1 MSKEKI
7 FDKFYIYYDKWFDE
21 HHKIYE
27 TELKAIKKILPTFK
41 DGLEI
46 GVGTGRFAA
55 PLGIKYG
62 VEPSENMAKI
72 AQKRGIKTVT
82 GFAENL
88 PFEDKRFDLVLIVTT
103 ICFVEDPL
111 KMLKESY
118 RVLKDNG
125 RVIIAFVDKD
135 SELGKFYEKNRDKS
149 RFYKEAIF
157 FSKKEVLDLLKK
169 CGFVLEECNES
180 LFGPDLEHLELKT
193 IEGCKKGG
201 AFLVLKARKKEQ
213 K

>member
-1 MSKEKI
+1 MSKEAI
-7 FDKFYIYYDKWFDE
+7 FDQNFEYYDKWFDE
-21 HHKIYE
+21 HYKIYE
-27 TELKAIKKILPTFK
+27 IELNAIKKLLPPFK
-41 DGLEI
+41 DGLEV

-62 VEPSENMAKI
+62 IEPSKNMAKI
-72 AQKRGIKTVT
+72 AKKRGIKVINAV
-82 GFAENL
+82 AENL
-88 PFEDKRFDLVLIVTT
+88 PFEDKSFDLILIVTT
-103 ICFVEDPL
+103 ICFVKDPL

-125 RVIIAFVDKD
+125 KIIIAFVDKN

-149 RFYKEAIF
+149 KFYKEATF
-157 FSKKEVLDLLKK
+157 FSKKEVFSLLKRS
-169 CGFVLEECNES
+169 GFVLEACNES

-193 IEGCKKGG
+193 TQGCKKGG
-201 AFLVLKARKKEQ
+201 AFLVLRARKKEF